1 MASTINSVFTLAS
14 SSGTD
19 PLSIRIAPTLAI
31 GGPTGAGSLT
41 TSSTTSESILSAAQ
55 SLDTYVFIRNT
66 GASSAGNVLV
76 TDGGTPA
83 NIALL
88 KPQDFMFMPL
98 KGGTGLRINYDTA
111 TTTLD
116 WFYWTRG

>member
-14 SSGTD
+14 STGTD
-19 PLSIRIAPTLAI
+19 PLSIRIAPTFAI
-31 GGPTGAGSLT
+31 GDPTGAGSI
-41 TSSTTSESILSAAQ
+41 STTTGYNESILS
-55 SLDTYVFIRNT
+55 SSTSVDTYVFIRNT

-76 TDGGTPA
+76 TDGGAPN

-88 KPQDFMFMPL
+88 KPQDFLFMPL
-98 KGGTGLRINYDTA
+98 KAGTGLRINYDTA
-111 TTTLD
+111 ATTLD

>member
-14 SSGTD
+14 MTGTD
-19 PLSIRIAPTLAI
+19 PLSIRIAPTLTI
-31 GGPTGAGSLT
+31 GDPTGSGSIT
-41 TSSTTSESILSAAQ
+41 TSSGYNEGILS
-55 SLDTYVFIRNT
+55 SGETNDTYVFIRNT
-66 GASSAGNVLV
+66 GSSTAGNVLI
-76 TDGGTPA
+76 TDGKTPN

-88 KPQDFMFMPL
+88 KPQDFLFLPL